1 MVHPALFAFS
11 TGIGLFCDKYIL
23 EASNFAD
30 DLNDYDTDTW
40 MVSMNKSAALWAAVI
55 GMLVWGPLSDVFGR
69 RNCMLATQA
78 ITMLGALGC
87 VMAQSEVML
96 ICFRLIT
103 GFGMGGEYPLASTH
117 ASKNTK
123 NKGEA
128 ARNVGLLYC
137 CGNGVGTAFCSFTVW
152 LILTLCPA
160 SHIGPDGN
168 PDQDYKNLTWR
179 LMFGVASIMAFAGLV
194 CRYFTTQSEV
204 SSDATVQQTTAN
216 RQVSAAAI
224 APYMLPIM
232 AAAGGWFLYDFVEYG
247 LKSNDAELFTGDH
260 VTATGVLGV
269 FFSRISAIPS
279 LLLATFILTCIT
291 PKLSQSIGFVGC
303 GCVCLLLAADYDGLR
318 QTPTLFKS
326 LYMVQYSFQ
335 MFMGVTTMAI
345 SASIFPDHMAGTGAG
360 IAAAV
365 GKVGAAVGTTLFAS
379 WPGLY
384 QRIFATS
391 AFAALLGLVLTVVIV
406 PAYTA
411 DALERMQQSA
421 KEGDDVG
428 AVRALYR
435 RDKVVDQPL
444 V

>member
-1 MVHPALFAFS
+1 MVHPAIFAFG

-40 MVSMNKSAALWAAVI
+40 MVSLNKSAALWAAVL

-96 ICFRLIT
+96 ICFRLLT

-152 LILTLCPA
+152 VILSACPE
-160 SHIGPDGN
+160 SQRGPDGN
-168 PDQDYKNLTWR
+168 PDQAYKNLTWR
-179 LMFGVASIMAFAGLV
+179 LMFAVAAVMACAGLV
-194 CRYFTTQSEV
+194 CRYFTTKSEV
-204 SSDATVQQTTAN
+204 SSDDATTQTTER
-216 RQVSAAAI
+216 RQVSAADI
-224 APYMLPIM
+224 SPYMMPIM

-260 VTATGVLGV
+260 VSAKGVLGV
-269 FFSRISAIPS
+269 FFTRISAIPS
-279 LLLATFILTCIT
+279 LLLATFILTWIT
-291 PKLSQSIGFVGC
+291 PKMSQSIGFVGC
-303 GCVCLLLAADYDGLR
+303 GLVCLLLAADYEGLSQNR
-318 QTPTLFKS
+318 PVFIS

-345 SASIFPDHMAGTGAG
+345 SATIFPDHMAGTGAG

-365 GKVGAAVGTTLFAS
+365 GKVGAAIGTTLFAA
-379 WPGLY
+379 WDGAY
-384 QRIFATS
+384 QRIFFTS
-391 AFAALLGLVLTVVIV
+391 AVAALLGLVLTVLIV
-406 PAYTA
+406 PAYTSE
-411 DALERMQQSA
+411 ALDRMQKSA